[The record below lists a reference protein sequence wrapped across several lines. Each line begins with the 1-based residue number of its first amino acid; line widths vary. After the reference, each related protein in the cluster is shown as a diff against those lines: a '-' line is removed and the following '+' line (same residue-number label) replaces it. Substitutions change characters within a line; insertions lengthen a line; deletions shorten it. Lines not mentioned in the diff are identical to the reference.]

1 MLEYQLDQIKIGDFL
16 LLAKFWACLLFFN
29 HPLHVQV
36 TELMLYFLA
45 QTMPHWPT
53 FSHLST
59 YCHDSRFLI
68 NLIFVVARHSKCQ
81 GYGKETRRLPNG
93 SVHNPFEVN
102 VPHYRAF
109 VLELASLQL
118 NDTMSGTK
126 TSFDVVVVVS
136 NFIQKRI
143 FWCMYLLL
151 ILVPF

>member
-1 MLEYQLDQIKIGDFL
+1 
-16 LLAKFWACLLFFN
+16 
-29 HPLHVQV
+29 
-36 TELMLYFLA
+36 
-45 QTMPHWPT
+45 MPHWPT

-81 GYGKETRRLPNG
+81 GYGRETRRLPNG

-126 TSFDVVVVVS
+126 TSFDHVVVVVVS
-136 NFIQKRI
+136 NFIQKKDI
-143 FWCMYLLL
+143 LVYLHL
-151 ILVPF
+151 ILVPFWVLLIVQKKAHQIGRFILFQKWAK